1 MVGVKVTYTN
11 VARLAESVDD
21 TLASYVLM
29 GNWPSNA
36 APLFS
41 TALAGW
47 APGDTIAVVETPD
60 ILMVPAGLAGAGI
73 DLNVGLNQES
83 GVLLIPGID
92 GSTTT
97 YPTTDTEDCSTF
109 AVIAPVTD
117 NAGITYSSNS
127 NSYDSEEGTFTWG
140 FGISESSVFDWFD
153 APDDWDNPVDQNHG
167 LLIGYFNEDNTGLDL
182 SLIHTPS
189 PRD

>member
-1 MVGVKVTYTN
+1 MKKQLLLGIGLTLTLSTFLRAQSFTGTYQMVGVHVTWTN
-11 VARLAESVDD
+11 IARVAESVDD
-21 TLASYVLM
+21 TVASYVLM

-36 APLFS
+36 TPMFS

-97 YPTTDTEDCSTF
+97 YPTTDTEDC
-109 AVIAPVTD
+109 
-117 NAGITYSSNS
+117 
-127 NSYDSEEGTFTWG
+127 
-140 FGISESSVFDWFD
+140 
-153 APDDWDNPVDQNHG
+153 
-167 LLIGYFNEDNTGLDL
+167 L
-182 SLIHTPS
+182 SLIHIWYYIFIKF
-189 PRD
+189 